1 LKIETK
7 GLAVAAALVL
17 PAFLGSILIVEEEK
31 KKTKSKDRRLKL
43 RREYSRHFSTLNGI
57 EGKAS

>member
-17 PAFLGSILIVEEEK
+17 PAFLGSTLIVEEEK
-31 KKTKSKDRRLKL
+31 KKNQKIGD
-43 RREYSRHFSTLNGI
+43 
-57 EGKAS
+57 

>member
-17 PAFLGSILIVEEEK
+17 PAFLGSILIVEEK
-31 KKTKSKDRRLKL
+31 KKKKKNQKIGD
-43 RREYSRHFSTLNGI
+43 
-57 EGKAS
+57 